1 MKLTGPRLLVATA
14 VILSA
19 LVLQVSVLARLGLP
33 GATPDLL
40 LVVVLVLAM
49 AAGPMTGTVMGF
61 AAGVLVDLAPP
72 AAGSIG
78 QTAAVYALAGFIAGH
93 AALEPGRPELR
104 SVLTIGALAAGV
116 CLALTALGWALG
128 TLDITWS
135 GVPIL
140 VFTQAIYAAILSLA
154 VLPLVG
160 MLYRGAADEGQFA

>member
-19 LVLQVSVLARLGLP
+19 LVLQVSVFARLGLP

-40 LVVVLVLAM
+40 LVVALVLGM

-78 QTAAVYALAGFIAGH
+78 QTAAIYALAGFIAGH
-93 AALEPGRPELR
+93 VALEPGRPELR
-104 SVLTIGALAAGV
+104 SVLTITALAAGV
-116 CLALTALGWALG
+116 CLALTVLGWALG
-128 TLDITWS
+128 SLDITWS

-140 VFTQAIYAAILSLA
+140 LITQAIYAAVLSLA
-154 VLPLVG
+154 VLPMVG
-160 MLYRGAADEGQFA
+160 MLYRGAADEGQLA